1 MGGATCPLFGCN
13 VPAFWVQRAR
23 FLGATCPLYG
33 YRNIFIC
40 PQQRHDYTANDRL
53 RQRRSAFGYNLA
65 LGRVVNPARLR
76 WARPAGVTIAVI
88 NNVMTGGPRPYVCC
102 LSVRFAL
109 LPQTKPHPLL
119 SAAPVNHK
127 GSDGFGGVDHL
138 RQRDVFVGAVNTHRA
153 IAGAKVDGGDVAF
166 TL

>member
-1 MGGATCPLFGCN
+1 
-13 VPAFWVQRAR
+13 
-23 FLGATCPLYG
+23 
-33 YRNIFIC
+33 
-40 PQQRHDYTANDRL
+40 
-53 RQRRSAFGYNLA
+53 
-65 LGRVVNPARLR
+65 
-76 WARPAGVTIAVI
+76 VTIAVI

-127 GSDGFGGVDHL
+127 GSDGFGGGDHL

-153 IAGAKVDGGDVAF
+153 VTGAKVDRRYMSHSRCKKAASATNLVPEKIG
-166 TL
+166 L